1 MTEEQSGVKRP
12 TGLWVLFVLT
22 SISTSLGILQSFTNI
37 LSGAP
42 NASQIKKMKLEMA
55 KSMKAAKELDSSFL
69 IELIEK
75 MEKITASTIENFV
88 FFNSISLVFYAL
100 GLAAAIYMFRGLKI
114 GFHMYII
121 YSFLTLIQYY
131 FIISPSD
138 VPIMLLVANGMVSLL
153 FIFLYSRYLNWMQ
166 PTSSDLED

>member
-1 MTEEQSGVKRP
+1 
-12 TGLWVLFVLT
+12 
-22 SISTSLGILQSFTNI
+22 
-37 LSGAP
+37 
-42 NASQIKKMKLEMA
+42 MA

-75 MEKITASTIENFV
+75 MDKITDATVENFV

-100 GLAAAIYMFRGLKI
+100 GLAAAILMFRGLKI

-138 VPIMLLVANGMVSLL
+138 VPVIVLVANGLVSLL
-153 FIFLYSRYLNWMQ
+153 FIFLYSRHLHWMK
-166 PTSSDLED
+166 SSSLELGD